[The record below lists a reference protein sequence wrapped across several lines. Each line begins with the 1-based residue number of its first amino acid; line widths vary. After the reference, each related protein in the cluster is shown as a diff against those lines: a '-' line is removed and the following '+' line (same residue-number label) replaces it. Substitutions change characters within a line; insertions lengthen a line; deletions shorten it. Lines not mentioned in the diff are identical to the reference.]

1 MKRIFKFISELD
13 WKPIYALAA
22 AILAF
27 LLIGYIIFLTGCTIT
42 AII

>member
-13 WKPIYALAA
+13 WKPIYALTASIS
-22 AILAF
+22 AIL
-27 LLIGYIIFLTGCTIT
+27 LISYIIVLTGCTIT